1 MKGKWERKNQIYLF
15 MFFVLCR
22 SNESDFHYIK
32 SYCPYQNIRDKVWF
46 YLVFLFF
53 WLLDTGE
60 GGGGGWEGA
69 LLWKWSI
76 TWNLLWGCV
85 AESSR
90 LWTCCRHKETNWN
103 PVPETSSGTNR
114 RVGRTKAWLTIIR
127 HYGENRPYST
137 FKMKSYISLFP
148 ERKGYFYTLLQSQGG
163 NKHKN
168 TDLNVKV

>member
-46 YLVFLFF
+46 SLVFLFF
-53 WLLDTGE
+53 WLSWHGGG

-114 RVGRTKAWLTIIR
+114 RVGRTKAWLRIIR
-127 HYGENRPYST
+127 HYGENRP
-137 FKMKSYISLFP
+137 SYISLFQR
-148 ERKGYFYTLLQSQGG
+148 ERVIFIPCSRVREAISIKIQI
-163 NKHKN
+163 
-168 TDLNVKV
+168 